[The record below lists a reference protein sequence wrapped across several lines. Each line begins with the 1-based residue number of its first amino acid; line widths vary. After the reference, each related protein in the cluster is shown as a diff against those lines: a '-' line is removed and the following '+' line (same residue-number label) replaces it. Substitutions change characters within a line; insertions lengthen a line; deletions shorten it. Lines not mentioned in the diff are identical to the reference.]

1 MVCEPRSPL
10 DEPHQEVVRTGAP
23 LSQKIMTG
31 GQAVLQLS
39 DHRANRCLLALQTK
53 PPTNW
58 DRAGTQG
65 LWDKGCGHLARQ
77 HPERRTS
84 EA

>member
-10 DEPHQEVVRTGAP
+10 DEPHQQVVRTGAP

-58 DRAGTQG
+58 DRAGIHASVAT
-65 LWDKGCGHLARQ
+65 WHANTYTRI
-77 HPERRTS
+77 RR
-84 EA
+84 